1 MQRLL
6 LLTTAFLGVTYAW
19 AERPVRAADPVDVA
33 LVLVDDVS
41 GSINDDEYKLEKQG
55 YYAAFTNPGVVSAI
69 QGGPIGAIAVMFVEF
84 AGSGQ
89 VENVVNWTVVR
100 DADSARAFAQKME
113 DAPRSSWGH
122 TAIGD
127 GITMAVQDLDGS
139 GITAARRIIDVA
151 GDGNNNS
158 GRPVEEA
165 RDEAAKK
172 GIIIN
177 GLAIANESDIPWLQR
192 HTHPPGGLANYYR
205 HSVTA
210 GETSFVLEVHD
221 YNSFAEAVTRKLVQ
235 EIARRSVPD
244 RNG

>member
-6 LLTTAFLGVTYAW
+6 LLTTAFLGMTYAW
-19 AERPVRAADPVDVA
+19 AERPVKAADPVDVA

-158 GRPVEEA
+158 GRPVEV
-165 RDEAAKK
+165 
-172 GIIIN
+172 
-177 GLAIANESDIPWLQR
+177 S
-192 HTHPPGGLANYYR
+192 
-205 HSVTA
+205 
-210 GETSFVLEVHD
+210 
-221 YNSFAEAVTRKLVQ
+221 
-235 EIARRSVPD
+235 ARRSREEGDYYQRAGD
-244 RNG
+244 RERERHSLAATSYSSAGRAGELLSPQRNRGRNQLRAGST

>member
-1 MQRLL
+1 M
-6 LLTTAFLGVTYAW
+6 V
-19 AERPVRAADPVDVA
+19 RPAHAGEAVDVA

-41 GSINDDEYKLEKQG
+41 GSINDDEYKLQKQG
-55 YYAAFTNPGVVSAI
+55 YYAAFTSESVLAAI
-69 QGGPIGAIAVMFVEF
+69 QGGPLGVIAVMFVEF
-84 AGSGQ
+84 AGAGQ
-89 VENVVNWTVVR
+89 VENVVGWTIVR
-100 DADSARAFAQKME
+100 DADTARAFAQKMQ

-127 GITMAVQDLDGS
+127 GITLAIQDLAES
-139 GITAARRIIDVA
+139 GVTPTRRIIDVA
-151 GDGNNNS
+151 GDGTNNS

-165 RDEAAKK
+165 RDEAARQ

-205 HSVTA
+205 RSVTA

-221 YNSFAEAVTRKLVQ
+221 YRSFGEAVTRKLVQ
-235 EIARRSVPD
+235 EIARKAADGGP
-244 RNG
+244 G

>member
-1 MQRLL
+1 
-6 LLTTAFLGVTYAW
+6 
-19 AERPVRAADPVDVA
+19 
-33 LVLVDDVS
+33 
-41 GSINDDEYKLEKQG
+41 
-55 YYAAFTNPGVVSAI
+55 
-69 QGGPIGAIAVMFVEF
+69 
-84 AGSGQ
+84 
-89 VENVVNWTVVR
+89 
-100 DADSARAFAQKME
+100 
-113 DAPRSSWGH
+113 
-122 TAIGD
+122 
-127 GITMAVQDLDGS
+127 MAMQDLDSS
-139 GITAARRIIDVA
+139 GVTAARRIIDVA

-221 YNSFAEAVTRKLVQ
+221 YHSFAEAVTRKLVQ

>member
-1 MQRLL
+1 
-6 LLTTAFLGVTYAW
+6 
-19 AERPVRAADPVDVA
+19 RAAEPVDVA

-55 YYAAFTNPGVVSAI
+55 YYAAFTSPSVIAAI

-84 AGSGQ
+84 AGAGQ
-89 VENVVNWTVVR
+89 VDNVVGWTIVR
-100 DADSARAFAQKME
+100 DADSARAFAQKVQ

-122 TAIGD
+122 TAIGE
-127 GITMAVQDLDGS
+127 GITLAIQDFASSGVQATRRVIDL
-139 GITAARRIIDVA
+139 A

-165 RDEAAKK
+165 RDDAARQ

-177 GLAIANESDIPWLQR
+177 ALAIANESDIPWLQR

-221 YNSFAEAVTRKLVQ
+221 YRSFGEAVTRKLVQ
-235 EIARRSVPD
+235 EIARAGTSD
-244 RNG
+244 RRG